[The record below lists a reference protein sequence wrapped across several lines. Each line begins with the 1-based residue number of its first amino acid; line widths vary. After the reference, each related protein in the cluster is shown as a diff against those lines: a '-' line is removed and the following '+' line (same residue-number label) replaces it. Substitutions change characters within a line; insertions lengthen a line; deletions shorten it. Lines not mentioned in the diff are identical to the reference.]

1 MEDSTAMLTRF
12 NRLIRD
18 IQNGAST
25 RHCFQPWEVELLL
38 DIEACGL
45 DPVKKRRVFSQYANA
60 ARRRLEQGIP
70 RPLKLSEYLAGRRRA
85 KASFTDVA

>member
-12 NRLIRD
+12 NRLMRD

-45 DPVKKRRVFSQYANA
+45 DPAKKRRVLNQYANA
-60 ARRRLEQGIP
+60 VRRQLEQGMP
-70 RPLKLSEYLAGRRRA
+70 QPLKLSEYLAGRRRV
-85 KASFTDVA
+85 KASFTGVA